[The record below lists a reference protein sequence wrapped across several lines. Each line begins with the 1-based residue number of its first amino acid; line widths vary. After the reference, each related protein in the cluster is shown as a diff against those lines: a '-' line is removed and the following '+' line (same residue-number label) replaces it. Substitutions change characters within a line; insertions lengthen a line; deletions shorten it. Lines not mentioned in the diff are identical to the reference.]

1 MTEGDVFV
9 CLSTY
14 DGWQVLRQEKGAGWS
29 GLAVPVL
36 SVRVHN
42 LPCSVKKPHVC
53 MDGRRRRRA
62 QLDKNGLLIL
72 KTYSYAFHLFNIH
85 FTIFLLD
92 ATKCKALG
100 PTVKLRNEYHRLEIQ
115 FIGRVLT

>member
-1 MTEGDVFV
+1 ME
-9 CLSTY
+9 
-14 DGWQVLRQEKGAGWS
+14 WAGCAS
-29 GLAVPVL
+29 SL

-100 PTVKLRNEYHRLEIQ
+100 PAVKLRNEYHRLEIQ

>member
-1 MTEGDVFV
+1 ME
-9 CLSTY
+9 
-14 DGWQVLRQEKGAGWS
+14 WAGCAS
-29 GLAVPVL
+29 SL

-92 ATKCKALG
+92 ATKCKALV
-100 PTVKLRNEYHRLEIQ
+100 PAVKLRNEYHRLEIQ